1 MASGAGRSANTSDRW
16 ACSSRRRRQ
25 LNRYGMHNL
34 VITLAKINVLCA
46 CAAHGLPPLQAAT
59 SSGSGDSHS
68 EEQRVSQ
75 RRAGAHMELAPLPSF
90 SVCSLC
96 NPKLAC
102 LLQASPANFGVTM
115 QGVWGTQDDHHE
127 SGSDLSEEENSDA
140 VSGPPSRPAD
150 EQPSISCS
158 EDEEAKGTAQGAV
171 AVCHTPATGP
181 AVAREQARPASAES
195 GPSGSMP
202 GSRKR
207 NSVQDCEVSES
218 DAEPHGGSK
227 RRSLGRASPSDEAIA
242 SDATLQAAASPL
254 APRYGQADVTSLI
267 YT

>member
-1 MASGAGRSANTSDRW
+1 MASGASRSANTSDRW

-34 VITLAKINVLCA
+34 GITLAKRKCCALVLHMGSLLCRRQP
-46 CAAHGLPPLQAAT
+46 AADQAMTTQKSRGCHSSEQAHTRSWLPCPRSRSVPFAT
-59 SSGSGDSHS
+59 
-68 EEQRVSQ
+68 Q
-75 RRAGAHMELAPLPSF
+75 
-90 SVCSLC
+90 SLHASC
-96 NPKLAC
+96 KLHRQLWC
-102 LLQASPANFGVTM
+102 DTIQV
-115 QGVWGTQDDHHE
+115 VWGMQDDHQGHE

-158 EDEEAKGTAQGAV
+158 EDEEAKGTAQGTM

-181 AVAREQARPASAES
+181 AAVREQARPASAES

-207 NSVQDCEVSES
+207 GSVQDCELSENES
-218 DAEPHGGSK
+218 EPHGGSK

-242 SDATLQAAASPL
+242 SDAALQAAASPL
-254 APRYGQADVTSLI
+254 ARR
-267 YT
+267 